1 MSKNRLFVLIIFI
14 ILVLSDLC
22 LIWQNSLCKK
32 ALLYYRR
39 ESGVSGYSQNAHAIM
54 TINDSFLN
62 NGLGVEGIT
71 ITDVNENKSLLFQ
84 DLFEGD
90 DSKTHFLV
98 CRFSEY
104 DCEQCVDYAI
114 QKASES
120 VKKLSLN
127 MEIILLGN
135 YENNHALKAYCS
147 NISKT
152 VTASVYNFPGRL
164 FPIDENGNPYYFVTD
179 NSLKV
184 YDVFSPDK
192 MDVAMT
198 DTYFELLSQK
208 VGNGR

>member
-1 MSKNRLFVLIIFI
+1 MF
-14 ILVLSDLC
+14 
-22 LIWQNSLCKK
+22 QN
-32 ALLYYRR
+32 
-39 ESGVSGYSQNAHAIM
+39 
-54 TINDSFLN
+54 
-62 NGLGVEGIT
+62 
-71 ITDVNENKSLLFQ
+71 
-84 DLFEGD
+84 LFESD
-90 DSKTHFLV
+90 NSKKHFLV

-114 QKASES
+114 QKAYES
-120 VKKLSLN
+120 VKNLSLN
-127 MEIILLGN
+127 LEIILLGN
-135 YENNHALKAYCS
+135 YEDSHALKAYCS
-147 NISKT
+147 NISKS

-164 FPIDENGNPYYFVTD
+164 FPIDENGNPYFFVTD

>member
-1 MSKNRLFVLIIFI
+1 MNKNRLFVLIAFI

-39 ESGVSGYSQNAHAIM
+39 ESGMSDYSQNAHAIM
-54 TINDSFLN
+54 TINDSFIN
-62 NGLGVEGIT
+62 NGLSLGGIS
-71 ITDVNENKSLLFQ
+71 ITDVNDNKSLLFQ
-84 DLFEGD
+84 DMFEGD
-90 DSKTHFLV
+90 NSKKHFLV

-120 VKKLSLN
+120 VKNLSLN

-135 YENNHALKAYCS
+135 YEDSHALKAYCS
-147 NISKT
+147 NILKS
-152 VTASVYNFPGRL
+152 VTASVYNYSGRL
-164 FPIDENGNPYYFVTD
+164 FPIDENGNPYFFVTD